1 MANPARPAPLP
12 HDALERALDPGGSGC
27 MLPQEAYT
35 SEAVLAWE
43 REHLFAAGWVC
54 AGRAADLVEP
64 GARRAVR
71 IGDDAVVV
79 VRGDD
84 GNVRAFFNVCRHR
97 GHELMPCGTTANR
110 AAIHC
115 PYHGW
120 TYAPDGSLRATPRF
134 DPPPDFDPN
143 DFGLVGVRAEE
154 WHGWVMVNVSGDAV
168 PLARWIGGLEELIAP
183 YGCEELVVGASHDY
197 LLAANWKLPIEN
209 YHECY
214 HCPAIHPELCTVSPP
229 ASGDNYDL
237 PGAWFGGTMDL
248 AAHAE
253 TMSMSGKS
261 PAGFLPGLDATRR
274 RQVLYA
280 GIFPN
285 LLLSLHPDYVMTHR
299 IEPRSAGTSLVE
311 CQWLFTGD
319 TVARADFDP
328 AYAVDFWHVTNAQ
341 DWNACEGV
349 QRGVT
354 SRGFRPG
361 PVLAGRRRGAG
372 VRSLRCPCVPRRR
385 APAPLNGSAIIGRG
399 RTRAPS
405 RSATRPRTCSR
416 SRCR

>member
-1 MANPARPAPLP
+1 MARLG
-12 HDALERALDPGGSGC
+12 DGQRFG
-27 MLPQEAYT
+27 
-35 SEAVLAWE
+35 
-43 REHLFAAGWVC
+43 RR
-54 AGRAADLVEP
+54 RAARTLDRWP
-64 GARRAVR
+64 RRA
-71 IGDDAVVV
+71 
-79 VRGDD
+79 
-84 GNVRAFFNVCRHR
+84 
-97 GHELMPCGTTANR
+97 
-110 AAIHC
+110 
-115 PYHGW
+115 
-120 TYAPDGSLRATPRF
+120 
-134 DPPPDFDPN
+134 
-143 DFGLVGVRAEE
+143 
-154 WHGWVMVNVSGDAV
+154 
-168 PLARWIGGLEELIAP
+168 IAP

-214 HCPAIHPELCTVSPP
+214 HCPTIQPELCNVSPP
-229 ASGDNYDL
+229 TSGDNYDL

-261 PAGFLPGLDATRR
+261 LAGFLPGLDATRR

-299 IEPRSAGTSLVE
+299 VEPRSPGVSLVE

-341 DWNACEGV
+341 DWNACEGI

-354 SRGFRPG
+354 SPASGRDRSRRPKS
-361 PVLAGRRRGAG
+361 GAG
-372 VRSLRCPCVPRRR
+372 VRSLRCPRLPRRPAPTHSLKVRRR
-385 APAPLNGSAIIGRG
+385 AASEGSGTCCHTPSPPA
-399 RTRAPS
+399 
-405 RSATRPRTCSR
+405 RPRPLRRRDPGPT
-416 SRCR
+416 

>member
-54 AGRAADLVEP
+54 AGRATDLVEP

-71 IGDDAVVV
+71 IGDDAIVV

-120 TYAPDGSLRATPRF
+120 TYAPDGRLRATPRF
-134 DPPPDFDPN
+134 DPPPDFDPS

-214 HCPAIHPELCTVSPP
+214 HCPTIHPELCTVSPP

-299 IEPRSAGTSLVE
+299 IEPRSARYVLGRVPVAVHRRHRCARRFRSRLRSRLLARHE
-311 CQWLFTGD
+311 RSGLERLRRRPARGD
-319 TVARADFDP
+319 VARLP
-328 AYAVDFWHVTNAQ
+328 T
-341 DWNACEGV
+341 G
-349 QRGVT
+349 T
-354 SRGFRPG
+354 
-361 PVLAGRRRGAG
+361 VLAGRRRGAG
-372 VRSLRCPCVPRRR
+372 VRSLRCPCVSTRR